1 MVDQEKLRQAITS
14 VIQAIGD
21 DPAREGLTD
30 TPRRVAEMYGEF
42 FSGLDQDPAKVLV
55 TGFEEGHKE
64 MVVLRDLPF
73 FSMCEHHL
81 LPFLGSGSIGYV
93 PNGRVVGAS
102 NLGRALDTL
111 ARRPQLQERLTQQL
125 ADTIS
130 STLRPDGVAVILKA
144 QHMCMSLRGV
154 KKPGAELI
162 TSVHRGTLRTN
173 EATRREFYAL
183 LRAS

>member
-14 VIQAIGD
+14 VIQTIGD
-21 DPAREGLTD
+21 DPAREGLAD

-42 FSGLDQDPAKVLV
+42 FSGLDQDLAEVLL
-55 TGFEEGHKE
+55 TAFEEGHKE

-73 FSMCEHHL
+73 FSICEHHL

-102 NLGRALDTL
+102 RLGRALDIL

-125 ADTIS
+125 ADTIF

-144 QHMCMSLRGV
+144 EHMCMSLRGV
-154 KKPGAELI
+154 NKPGAELI
-162 TSVHRGTLRTN
+162 TSAHRGTLRTN
-173 EATRREFYAL
+173 EATRNEFYAL
-183 LRAS
+183 LRAG